1 MPDKERSGRLAGAVP
16 PRVRT
21 EPVQERSAARVDRLL
36 DAAAEVVDEVGIE
49 RITTAMVA
57 ERAGASIGT
66 VYRYFPDRIALL
78 QALRD
83 RTVAR
88 FRVRVIDEL
97 HRDRPRA
104 WWDGVDSAVAALA
117 ELHRSEPGVRV
128 IRFDESERGLPQT
141 EEASPGH
148 FARWFAQI
156 LEEEFGQEVDDAL
169 LFDLEVAVEIGDA
182 LMRRA
187 FLLDPAGDERFLD
200 AARSVVREYLAR
212 RHER

>member
-1 MPDKERSGRLAGAVP
+1 MPDKEASGRLAGAVP

-21 EPVQERSAARVDRLL
+21 EPVQERSAVRIDRLL
-36 DAAAEVVDEVGIE
+36 DAAAVLVDEVGIE

-83 RTVAR
+83 RTVSR
-88 FRVRVIDEL
+88 FRARVIEEL
-97 HRDRPRA
+97 HRNRSKA
-104 WWDGVDSAVAALA
+104 WWDGVESVVDAFAGLQ
-117 ELHRSEPGVRV
+117 RSEPGVRV
-128 IRFDESERGLPQT
+128 IRFDESERGLPET
-141 EEASPGH
+141 EDFAPGH

-156 LEEEFGQEVDDAL
+156 IQEEFDQPVDDAL
-169 LFDLEVAVEIGDA
+169 MFDLEVAVELGDA

-187 FLLDPAGDERFLD
+187 FLLDPEGDERFLD
-200 AARSVVREYLAR
+200 AARRVVRDYLAR
-212 RHER
+212 RYER